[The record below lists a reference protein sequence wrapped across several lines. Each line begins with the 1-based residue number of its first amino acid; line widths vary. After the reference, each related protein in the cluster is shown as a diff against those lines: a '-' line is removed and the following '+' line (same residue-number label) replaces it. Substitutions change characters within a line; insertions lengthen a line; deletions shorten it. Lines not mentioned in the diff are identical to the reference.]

1 MPPIPFADNFLAGSL
16 LTILL
21 PLALLISIAVWYVI
35 AVRHVPEDTPASSP
49 SLPSQETLAAASDAG
64 PEDPP
69 PPGPQASG
77 S

>member
-21 PLALLISIAVWYVI
+21 PLVLLISIVVWYLVAI
-35 AVRHVPEDTPASSP
+35 RHVPEDTPASSA
-49 SLPSQETLAAASDAG
+49 SLPSQEVIAAATDTPA
-64 PEDPP
+64 EETP
-69 PPGPQASG
+69 PPGPQGSG